1 MKPLIFGI
9 ADTLEADVVETALV
23 DLILVEVDID
33 RQSAGDCDDKLE
45 KRKKTTHVN
54 VKGK

>member
-1 MKPLIFGI
+1 MKPLILGI

-23 DLILVEVDID
+23 DLIFVDVDID